1 MGWKK
6 TTEKPRFLFWGDG
19 FWILLFHWVFSPNE
33 ISMIQNKS
41 YVSMIQLVS
50 SEDTGVLAVGH
61 QPFGQHR
68 LSSENT
74 YDQSIWDL
82 ANVTKDPDL
91 LQVDI
96 FTYQ

>member
-1 MGWKK
+1 MVFGSY
-6 TTEKPRFLFWGDG
+6 FSIG
-19 FWILLFHWVFSPNE
+19 FFHQTRLA
-33 ISMIQNKS
+33 MIQNKS
-41 YVSMIQLVS
+41 YSEQLFS

-68 LSSENT
+68 LSSEKT

-82 ANVTKDPDL
+82 ANVTKDSDL